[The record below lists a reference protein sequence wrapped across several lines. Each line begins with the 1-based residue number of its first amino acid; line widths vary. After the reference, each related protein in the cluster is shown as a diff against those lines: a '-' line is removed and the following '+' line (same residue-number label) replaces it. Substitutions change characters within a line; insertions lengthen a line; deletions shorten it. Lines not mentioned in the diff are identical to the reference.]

1 MKIIANRSFVV
12 ACVLISLIAGA
23 SAQKSNNKFP
33 KLTVEEVVKKH
44 IESIGSPDGISAAK
58 NRIFMGSGRFTSKIG
73 YIGQL
78 DATVQMASVD
88 DKVLLAMIFN
98 SPEYQYEKFGFDG
111 KDVTVGIPGGITD
124 VGAFIKSNK
133 GILRKGLFGG
143 SLSSTWP
150 LLDTKSDLK
159 LEYGGITEVG
169 NRPAYKLKVSTGPL
183 GDLSTSL
190 YFDAETFQHVMTEY
204 KLSQSP
210 QLGGQLVD
218 ASKTPTYKSL
228 TERFSSFMKAGKIVL
243 PTVYVLEYTISDGYG
258 TLSETFSMK
267 FTEGYFDQK
276 VDDSV
281 FRVS

>member
-1 MKIIANRSFVV
+1 MKVIAKRLFVV
-12 ACVLISLIAGA
+12 TCVLISLAGVA
-23 SAQKSNNKFP
+23 SSQKSNNKFA
-33 KLTVEEVVKKH
+33 KLTVDEVLKKH
-44 IESIGSPDGISAAK
+44 LESIGSPDDIAAAK

-78 DATVQMASVD
+78 DATVQMASTG
-88 DKVLLAMIFN
+88 DKVLLALIFN
-98 SPEYQYEKFGFDG
+98 SPDYQYEKFGYDG

-150 LLDTKSDLK
+150 LLDPKSDLK
-159 LEYGGITEVG
+159 FEYGGIAQVG
-169 NRPAYKLKVSTGPL
+169 NRSAYKLKVSTGSL
-183 GDLSTSL
+183 GELSTSL

-204 KLSQSP
+204 KLTQSTRMGGKIIDESQ
-210 QLGGQLVD
+210 
-218 ASKTPTYKSL
+218 TPTYKSL
-228 TERFSSFMKAGKIVL
+228 TERFSGFTKAGKIVL

-276 VDDSV
+276 VEDSV